1 MILLMVAPLSL
12 LHMVSMALV
21 LWAVGAILR
30 DEYGIQR
37 QNYIA
42 LLLWSEISVGFHYR
56 NFILGI

>member
-12 LHMVSMALV
+12 LNMVSMALV

-42 LLLWSEISVGFHYR
+42 LLL
-56 NFILGI
+56 